1 MLEKEKFKDLNYVLK
16 YFRKFMSANTLE
28 LNMTYGL
35 NITKAT
41 LNSTKSDLL
50 EWVDERYDYIFNT
63 RKDNK
68 VDISSSP
75 VFEKFVNMIIMIR
88 NMRHQKML
96 SSLIAKS
103 ATKPIELD
111 TTPSAS

>member
-16 YFRKFMSANTLE
+16 CFRKFMAANTLE
-28 LNMTYGL
+28 LNMNYGL

-41 LNSTKSDLL
+41 LNSTKGDLL

-88 NMRHQKML
+88 NMSHQKML

-103 ATKPIELD
+103 ATKPIEQD

>member
-16 YFRKFMSANTLE
+16 CFRKFMAANTLE

-41 LNSTKSDLL
+41 LNSSKADLL
-50 EWVDERYDYIFNT
+50 EWVDERYDYVFNT
-63 RKDNK
+63 RKDNHMNK
-68 VDISSSP
+68 SSSP
-75 VFEKFVNMIIMIR
+75 VFEKFVDMLILIR

-96 SSLIAKS
+96 STIIAKGG
-103 ATKPIELD
+103 ANQVEQN